1 MAKLESRAIVGVTQ
15 RVDVMKGS
23 KECRDALDQKLIEWL
38 LGSGFLPAP
47 IPNILMSENDNSIL
61 DVWLESQQPKAL
73 VLSGGN
79 NIGDFNQR
87 DITER
92 HLLSWA
98 KSNQTPVLGIC
109 RGMQIINKYFN
120 GKVIRIKDGKN
131 SHQLKQLDSQ
141 FILPTKVNSFHDWGI
156 NSDGLSD
163 ELKAIALDSDDN
175 IEAFVHVQKKIVGI
189 MWHPERGRTFNKKNI
204 EIFKKV
210 FL

>member
-1 MAKLESRAIVGVTQ
+1 
-15 RVDVMKGS
+15 
-23 KECRDALDQKLIEWL
+23 
-38 LGSGFLPAP
+38 
-47 IPNILMSENDNSIL
+47 
-61 DVWLESQQPKAL
+61 
-73 VLSGGN
+73 
-79 NIGDFNQR
+79 
-87 DITER
+87 
-92 HLLSWA
+92 
-98 KSNQTPVLGIC
+98 
-109 RGMQIINKYFN
+109 MQIINKYFN

>member
-1 MAKLESRAIVGVTQ
+1 MNNLIGITQ
-15 RVDVMKGS
+15 RVDFINDYNEKRDCLDTNWYKFLDKIGLTPLPLPNVNSKIANKLFANIKFKG
-23 KECRDALDQKLIEWL
+23 LI
-38 LGSGFLPAP
+38 
-47 IPNILMSENDNSIL
+47 
-61 DVWLESQQPKAL
+61 
-73 VLSGGN
+73 LSGGN
-79 NIGDFNQR
+79 TLYSCSPYDKNASLIRDKFEFHLIDYALKKNIPL
-87 DITER
+87 I
-92 HLLSWA
+92 
-98 KSNQTPVLGIC
+98 GIC